1 MNNTSNLGLQ
11 INMQQI
17 LNLLSSSLYKGD
29 VLQVAT
35 RELLQNSFDAVKKVS
50 NPAIDVTFDDYK
62 RKLTF
67 KDNGCGMSPQTVKDV
82 FFTVGGT
89 LKEGLDETERSGGFG
104 IAKVQFFMAAE
115 LIEVSSVRDGIMT
128 KVIATQSELLAGAGH
143 IQSYPTDESSGTTVI
158 LTFPESYENEK
169 GDKQH
174 LYYYESSVIRALQ
187 KPLIGYNIPIR
198 FNNMN
203 VRLEKCYS
211 HCVTKE
217 YDFGVVQLYYSP
229 TLRDSSYAKYDV
241 HCAGLF
247 QFSKSEYLG
256 GNMGIEFTMNILP
269 KFTAGRREYPFAN
282 SRDDF
287 SGYCKPKIDEIMKVV
302 KDLARFLYQ
311 EKIANEYACFA
322 QLEYISVDGK
332 MYRRDIVGHSND
344 RTDIAVALAHILSVD
359 ALAEMLIKAIKD
371 QDERRKADRE
381 SKEANKESSLKFINK
396 TNRVFTHS
404 EHEMFS
410 KIASIVY
417 DVICTTEV
425 KQAFKLNVATC
436 GVIIQDG
443 LAGCCLTL
451 DGVSGIYL
459 NPIGIFHNAN
469 HFANKMIET
478 LIHELGHTGRW
489 CDSHND
495 DFFKNQARMREL
507 MWRFDLYETIY
518 SKFVNIYLQYND

>member
-1 MNNTSNLGLQ
+1 MNENRNVGLN
-11 INMQQI
+11 INMRQI
-17 LNLLSSSLYKGD
+17 LNILSSSLYKGD

-50 NPAIDVTFDDYK
+50 NPSIDVTFDGYK

-115 LIEVSSVRDGIMT
+115 LIEVTSVRDGIMT

-143 IQSYPTDESSGTTVI
+143 IQSYPTDEPSGTTVI
-158 LTFPESYENEK
+158 LTFPEAYENEK
-169 GDKQH
+169 GEKQH

-203 VRLEKCYS
+203 VKLEKHHT

-229 TLRDSSYAKYDV
+229 TLRDGSYARYDV

-247 QFSKSEYLG
+247 QFTKSEYLG
-256 GNMGIEFTMNILP
+256 NNRGIEFTMNILP

-287 SGYCKPKIDEIMKVV
+287 SGYCKPKIEEIMKVV
-302 KDLARFLYQ
+302 KDLALFLYQ
-311 EKIANEYACFA
+311 EKIANEYASFT
-322 QLEYISVDGK
+322 QLEYIGVDGR
-332 MYRRDIVGHSND
+332 MYRREIVGHSND
-344 RTDIAVALAHILSVD
+344 RTDIADELARILSVD
-359 ALAEMLIKAIKD
+359 ALAEMLIKAIKA
-371 QDERRKADRE
+371 QDERRKADQE
-381 SKEANKESSLKFINK
+381 IKEANKDSSLKFINK

-410 KIASIVY
+410 KLASIVY
-417 DVICTTEV
+417 DVICTTEI
-425 KQAFKLNVATC
+425 KQTFKLNVATC
-436 GVIIQDG
+436 GVIVQNG

-459 NPIGIFHNAN
+459 NPTGVFHNAN

-495 DFFKNQARMREL
+495 DFFVNQARMRDL
-507 MWRFDLYETIY
+507 MWSLGLYEQIRG
-518 SKFVNIYLQYND
+518 KFMQIYLQYTE